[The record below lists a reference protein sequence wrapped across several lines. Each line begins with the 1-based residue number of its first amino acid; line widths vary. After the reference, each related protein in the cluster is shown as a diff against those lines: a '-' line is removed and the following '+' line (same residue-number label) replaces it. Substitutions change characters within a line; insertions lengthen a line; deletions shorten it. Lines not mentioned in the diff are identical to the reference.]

1 MSDSSLSILNLPAL
15 ILATLLLTGAVLYVV
30 RGWEQLTAL
39 VAAFLTGS
47 LGLWLWQVDLSS
59 PLRALPFSTQVV
71 DLTAPFTRVGFTW
84 QLQAGAIPVIT
95 TSLLLTAIACL
106 LAAFI
111 GQGRSFAP
119 LALFL
124 VAGYVSLALMTAGPL
139 PPTLVAPLFLALLA
153 GASVFVL
160 QSGRLSHPRGP
171 LRLLAPPVL
180 AFPLFLVAFWYI
192 DQMPLNPQDVVAPRT
207 AAQLIGL
214 GLLLLLAPVPL
225 HGAQPATAQSSPP
238 LVHTLVTL
246 LYQLAVL
253 HLLFR
258 VWLTFPFVEQNVA
271 LREWLT
277 IAGLAT
283 AIWGGLA
290 AVGTSHPGRLIG
302 YAALHDWGLIILV
315 LAIPGIRSWLL
326 VFFLFSLRA
335 ASMMTAAAGLA
346 MLEARLGDLNP
357 ERLRGVATRLPWNS
371 AAYLLGGLGLVGFPL
386 SAGFT
391 GHWAALQLIA
401 ESDWLPAAL
410 VLVAS
415 GGAIFSFIR
424 LAREFYGPLENRHL
438 AREGVAGAAFAIFVL
453 LLSVSL
459 AVAPQ
464 WLDNPITRTLT
475 ALRG

>member
-1 MSDSSLSILNLPAL
+1 
-15 ILATLLLTGAVLYVV
+15 
-30 RGWEQLTAL
+30 
-39 VAAFLTGS
+39 
-47 LGLWLWQVDLSS
+47 
-59 PLRALPFSTQVV
+59 
-71 DLTAPFTRVGFTW
+71 
-84 QLQAGAIPVIT
+84 
-95 TSLLLTAIACL
+95 
-106 LAAFI
+106 
-111 GQGRSFAP
+111 
-119 LALFL
+119 
-124 VAGYVSLALMTAGPL
+124 
-139 PPTLVAPLFLALLA
+139 
-153 GASVFVL
+153 
-160 QSGRLSHPRGP
+160 
-171 LRLLAPPVL
+171 
-180 AFPLFLVAFWYI
+180 
-192 DQMPLNPQDVVAPRT
+192 
-207 AAQLIGL
+207 
-214 GLLLLLAPVPL
+214 LLLAPVPL

-277 IAGLAT
+277 LAGVAT

-290 AVGTSHPGRLIG
+290 AMGATHPGRLMG

-335 ASMMTAAAGLA
+335 ASLMTAAAGLA

-357 ERLRGVATRLPWNS
+357 ERMRGVAARLPWNS

-401 ESDWLPAAL
+401 ERDWLPAAL

-424 LAREFYGPLENRHL
+424 LARDFYGPLENRHL
-438 AREGVAGAAFAIFVL
+438 AREGLAGALFAIFVL

-459 AVAPQ
+459 AAAPQ